1 MIDYEEYMS
10 EITEKYKKKLKLK
23 RYSSNTQRNYQKA
36 FQYFVSNFSDRD
48 IDKLSKSEIQ
58 EYLFD
63 QIEKGL
69 SPSLQNQYINAIKF
83 YYEKVLGRKKEIYDL
98 PRPRREHKLPTVLSE
113 EEIILILNQVSNLK
127 HKSILYLIYSSGIR
141 VSELVNLK
149 ITDIDSN
156 RNLILIRNS
165 KGKKDRTT
173 LLSQALLELLRKYYL
188 KYKPKDY
195 LFEGQKGG
203 KYSTRSVQNILKM
216 ALSKSGIKKHA
227 TVHTLRHSFATHLLE
242 RGTDLRYIQELL
254 GHSNSKT
261 TEIYTHITKRGLD
274 KIVSPLDN
282 LIKAGKL

>member
-1 MIDYEEYMS
+1 MS
-10 EITEKYKKKLKLK
+10 EITEKYTKMLKLK
-23 RYSSNTQRNYQKA
+23 RYSSNTERNYQKA
-36 FQYFVSNFSDRD
+36 FQYFVSHFSNRD
-48 IDKLSKSEIQ
+48 IDKLSKSDIQ

-83 YYEKVLGRKKEIYDL
+83 YYEKVLGRRKEVYDL
-98 PRPRREHKLPTVLSE
+98 PRPRREQKLPTVLSE
-113 EEIILILNQVSNLK
+113 EEILLIFNQVSNLK
-127 HKSILYLIYSSGIR
+127 HKAILYLIYSSGIR

-149 ITDIDSN
+149 ITDIVSN

-173 LLSQALLELLRKYYL
+173 LLSKALLDLLRKYYL

-203 KYSTRSVQNILKM
+203 KYSARSVQKILKM

-242 RGTDLRYIQELL
+242 RGTDLRYIQELA
-254 GHSNSKT
+254 GHSNYKT
-261 TEIYTHITKRGLD
+261 TEIYTHITKRGMD

-282 LIKAGKL
+282 LVKTGEL

>member
-1 MIDYEEYMS
+1 MS
-10 EITEKYKKKLKLK
+10 EIIEKYNKMLKLK
-23 RYSSNTQRNYQKA
+23 RYSSNTERNCQKA
-36 FQYFVSNFSDRD
+36 FQYFLSHFSDRD
-48 IDKLSKSEIQ
+48 IDNLSKSEIQ
-58 EYLFD
+58 EYLFN

-83 YYEKVLGRKKEIYDL
+83 YYEKVLGRRKEIYDL
-98 PRPRREHKLPTVLSE
+98 PRPRREHKLPAVLSE
-113 EEIILILNQVSNLK
+113 EEIILIFNQVSNLK
-127 HKSILYLIYSSGIR
+127 HKAILYLIYSSGIR

-173 LLSQALLELLRKYYL
+173 LLSQALLKLLREYYQN
-188 KYKPKDY
+188 YKPKEY

-216 ALSKSGIKKHA
+216 ALSKSGIRKHA
-227 TVHTLRHSFATHLLE
+227 TIHTLRHSFATHLLE

>member
-1 MIDYEEYMS
+1 MS
-10 EITEKYKKKLKLK
+10 EIIEKYNKMLKLK
-23 RYSSNTQRNYQKA
+23 RYSSNTERNYQKA
-36 FQYFVSNFSDRD
+36 FQYFLSHFSDRD
-48 IDKLSKSEIQ
+48 IDNLSKSEIQ
-58 EYLFD
+58 EYLFN

-83 YYEKVLGRKKEIYDL
+83 YYEKVLGRRKEIYDL
-98 PRPRREHKLPTVLSE
+98 PRPRREHKLPAVLSE
-113 EEIILILNQVSNLK
+113 EEIILIFNQVSNLK
-127 HKSILYLIYSSGIR
+127 HKTILYLIYSSGIR

-173 LLSQALLELLRKYYL
+173 LLSQALLKLLREYYQN
-188 KYKPKDY
+188 YKPKEY

-216 ALSKSGIKKHA
+216 ALSKSGIRKHA
-227 TVHTLRHSFATHLLE
+227 TIHTLRHSFATHLLE

>member
-1 MIDYEEYMS
+1 MS
-10 EITEKYKKKLKLK
+10 EIIEKYNKMLKLK
-23 RYSSNTQRNYQKA
+23 RYSSNTERNYQKA
-36 FQYFVSNFSDRD
+36 FQYFLSHFSDRD
-48 IDKLSKSEIQ
+48 IDNLSKSEIQ
-58 EYLFD
+58 EYLFN

-83 YYEKVLGRKKEIYDL
+83 YYEKVLGRRKEIYDL
-98 PRPRREHKLPTVLSE
+98 PRPRREHKLPAVLSE
-113 EEIILILNQVSNLK
+113 EEIILIFNQVSNLK
-127 HKSILYLIYSSGIR
+127 HKAILYLIYSSGIR

-173 LLSQALLELLRKYYL
+173 LLSQALLKLLREYYQN
-188 KYKPKDY
+188 YKPKEY

-216 ALSKSGIKKHA
+216 ALSKSGIRKHA
-227 TVHTLRHSFATHLLE
+227 TIHTLRHSFATHLLE